1 MTVRAYFDLG
11 GLSDTDVAVEVVTG
25 TAGPDGDLT
34 DTAVTRMR
42 FVGNGDGHRFQAEVP
57 LTRAGSLGY
66 TVRAVPRHPM
76 LASGA
81 EMGLVVFP

>member
-1 MTVRAYFDLG
+1 
-11 GLSDTDVAVEVVTG
+11 VEVVTG

-34 DTAVTRMR
+34 DTAITPMR
-42 FVGNGDGHRFQAEVP
+42 YVGNGDGFRFQAEVP
-57 LTRAGSLGY
+57 LDRAGSMGY

-81 EMGLVVFP
+81 EMGLVAFP